1 MAHRLVERGATVAV
15 PSLLGA
21 TSTAEQAQA
30 VADAAVGTDAPDVVL
45 VGHGGAGP
53 LLPAMG
59 AAVVQRG
66 VRPAAYLF
74 VDADLPHPG
83 SSRLAM
89 VHPALWAR
97 LAPSVVGDTLPP
109 WNEWTGT
116 DVLEA
121 LVPDAEARARVRA
134 ELRPVPLA
142 TLREPMPE
150 VAGWPDAPCGYL
162 RLSGANYAWEAE
174 AAAQGWAVVSLE
186 SDHLHMVVDPDRVMA
201 VLVRLLDRLGV
212 SL

>member
-1 MAHRLVERGATVAV
+1 MAV

-21 TSTAEQAQA
+21 ATTAEQAEV
-30 VADAAVGTDAPDVVL
+30 VADAAEATGAREVVL
-45 VGHGGAGP
+45 MGHGGAGP

-59 AAVVQRG
+59 ASVVGRG
-66 VRPAAYLF
+66 VHPAAYLF

-97 LAPSVVGDTLPP
+97 LVPSVVDDTLPP

-121 LVPDAEARARVRA
+121 LVPDAEVRERVRA

-150 VAGWPDAPCGYL
+150 VPGWPDAPCGYV
-162 RLSGANYAWEAE
+162 RLSGPNYAWEAE

-186 SDHLHMVVDPDRVMA
+186 SDHLHLLVDPDRVTT
-201 VLVRLLDRLGV
+201 VLVALLDRLGV
-212 SL
+212 PL